1 MKITSTLLAIL
12 VLQAVLVSAAV
23 GTEGNGASAKKK
35 KACSCGFC
43 NSWSGVYTCDD
54 LLTKCPG
61 PATCKTCAPVPTDK
75 GTRYMCRD
83 FLPEGCG
90 CKPN

>member
-1 MKITSTLLAIL
+1 MKISSTILAIL

-23 GTEGNGASAKKK
+23 AESSGVEASAKKK
-35 KACSCGFC
+35 SCCGFC

-54 LLTKCPG
+54 LLTKCP
-61 PATCKTCAPVPTDK
+61 ATCKTCQPVSTDK

-83 FLPEGCG
+83 FLPEGCP
-90 CKPN
+90 CKTN